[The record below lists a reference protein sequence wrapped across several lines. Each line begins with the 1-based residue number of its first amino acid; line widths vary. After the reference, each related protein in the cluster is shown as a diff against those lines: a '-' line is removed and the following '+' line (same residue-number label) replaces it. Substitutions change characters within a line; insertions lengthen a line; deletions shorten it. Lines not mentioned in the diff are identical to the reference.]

1 MAFLEIDGL
10 KKRFGNVEILKGI
23 DVELEKG
30 GFLVL
35 VGPSGCG
42 KSTLLNTIAGLE
54 QITEGEI
61 RVDGRAIND
70 LHPSKRDI
78 AMVFQ
83 SYALYP
89 NMTVA
94 GNISFGMEMRGV
106 PADERQRAI
115 DKVAK
120 VLQIGHLLQRKP
132 SQLSGGQR
140 QRVAMGRALV
150 RDPKLFLFDEPLSN
164 LDAKLRVD
172 MRIEIKRL
180 HATTGTTIVYVTHDQ
195 IEAMT
200 LATKIAVMRD
210 GEVQQFGTPAEIYN
224 NPTNLFVADFMGSPA
239 MNLIPAT
246 IATSGNA
253 LSVVLQREAREPITL
268 PMANAPAGL
277 SAFQGKPI
285 IFGVRPEALTDPEGA
300 ERNASN
306 IATADLHIEVV
317 EPAGSDTF
325 AVTNLGGKGVV
336 ARLRADANIQPGTN
350 TPLAF
355 NLTKAVFFD
364 PATENRIR

>member
-106 PADERQRAI
+106 PADERQKAI

-277 SAFQGKPI
+277 SAFQGKSI

-336 ARLRADANIQPGTN
+336 ARLRADANIQPGTS
-350 TPLAF
+350 TSLAF

>member
-1 MAFLEIDGL
+1 MAFLEITGL
-10 KKRFGNVEILKGI
+10 KKRFGSLEILKGI
-23 DVELEKG
+23 DLELEKG

-54 QITEGEI
+54 AISEGDI
-61 RVDGRAIND
+61 RVDGRAIGG

-106 PADERQRAI
+106 PVAERKKAI

-120 VLQIGHLLQRKP
+120 VLQITHLLDRKP

-140 QRVAMGRALV
+140 QRVAMDALWSEIQSCSCSTS
-150 RDPKLFLFDEPLSN
+150 RCPIWMRNFASIL
-164 LDAKLRVD
+164 
-172 MRIEIKRL
+172 RIEIKRL
-180 HATTGTTIVYVTHDQ
+180 HAATGTSIVYVTHDQ

-224 NPTNLFVADFMGSPA
+224 NPVNLFVADFMGSPA
-239 MNLIPAT
+239 MTCSPRRSKVLAT
-246 IATSGNA
+246 ISM
-253 LSVVLQREAREPITL
+253 SR
-268 PMANAPAGL
+268 
-277 SAFQGKPI
+277 
-285 IFGVRPEALTDPEGA
+285 
-300 ERNASN
+300 
-306 IATADLHIEVV
+306 
-317 EPAGSDTF
+317 
-325 AVTNLGGKGVV
+325 
-336 ARLRADANIQPGTN
+336 
-350 TPLAF
+350 
-355 NLTKAVFFD
+355 
-364 PATENRIR
+364 